1 MRIRE
6 IRKNRRGVFRTAP
19 LRPCPVEGRD
29 KPRTCSC
36 AGRGYRDQTQRLTDP
51 RVCQTSP
58 NPFRLSR
65 VSCHRRN
72 TELLTP
78 AAALSPATGTSDRL
92 AAPTVAVVI
101 TCRNYSEFVVHAIQ
115 SVASQSYR
123 WFRCVVVDDAS
134 TDESRAII
142 EDTLARLADDR
153 FLLLSLNKNV
163 GQLAAFRLGLERL
176 AGQFAAFLDADDMWF
191 PRFLECHVRAHLN
204 SVCAAPLSG
213 SDACLVD
220 REGVPLMGTLFYCA
234 KDRSGFAQIPG
245 NDLPDDSCPRVE
257 GDGIVLDSGAALKV
271 RYISR
276 NVTGWHWVNTSAM
289 VFRRDFVDLAIP
301 ADGEPKERHADYIL
315 ASLGHMLGGSL
326 IIPDR
331 LGTYRIHGRNLF
343 AASRRIGSFQINGF
357 EPPGS
362 VQYANDRLVL
372 HVLRNW
378 DVFASLAGAEAI
390 AEGLQRFLAANRFR
404 ELAKAANVDDD
415 VERVLDRADRA
426 RRAYRYRLKR
436 YLIGRYLALAAGA
449 RSGWRNA

>member
-1 MRIRE
+1 
-6 IRKNRRGVFRTAP
+6 
-19 LRPCPVEGRD
+19 
-29 KPRTCSC
+29 
-36 AGRGYRDQTQRLTDP
+36 
-51 RVCQTSP
+51 
-58 NPFRLSR
+58 
-65 VSCHRRN
+65 
-72 TELLTP
+72 
-78 AAALSPATGTSDRL
+78 
-92 AAPTVAVVI
+92 VAVVI
-101 TCRNYSEFVVHAIQ
+101 TCRNYSEFVAQAIQ
-115 SVASQSYR
+115 SVASQSYP
-123 WFRCVVVDDAS
+123 WFRCIVVDDAS
-134 TDESRAII
+134 TDESRAVI

-153 FLLLSLNKNV
+153 FLLLSLNNNV

-176 AGQFAAFLDADDMWF
+176 TGVFAAFLDGDDIWF

-204 SVCAAPLSG
+204 SICAAPLSG

-220 REGVPLMGTLFYCA
+220 REGALITGTHFYCA
-234 KDRSGFAQIPG
+234 KDRSGIAQIPG
-245 NDLPDDSCPRVE
+245 NDLPDDACPRVE

-271 RYISR
+271 RYVSR
-276 NVTGWHWVNTSAM
+276 NVMGWHWVNTSAM

-301 ADGEPKERHADYIL
+301 VDGEPKERHADYIL

-343 AASRRIGSFQINGF
+343 ATSRRIGSFQINGVD
-357 EPPGS
+357 PPGS

-404 ELAKAANVDDD
+404 ELAKAANVDDE

-436 YLIGRYLALAAGA
+436 YLIRRYLALAAGA
-449 RSGWRNA
+449 RSGWHNA

>member
-1 MRIRE
+1 
-6 IRKNRRGVFRTAP
+6 
-19 LRPCPVEGRD
+19 
-29 KPRTCSC
+29 
-36 AGRGYRDQTQRLTDP
+36 
-51 RVCQTSP
+51 
-58 NPFRLSR
+58 
-65 VSCHRRN
+65 
-72 TELLTP
+72 LLTP

-153 FLLLSLNKNV
+153 FLLLSLNNNV

-176 AGQFAAFLDADDMWF
+176 TGQFAAFLDADDIWF

-220 REGVPLMGTLFYCA
+220 REGVPLTGTHFYCA
-234 KDRSGFAQIPG
+234 KDRSGIAQIPG
-245 NDLPDDSCPRVE
+245 HDLPDDSCPRVE

-271 RYISR
+271 RYVSS

-301 ADGEPKERHADYIL
+301 VDGEPKERHADYIL

-331 LGTYRIHGRNLF
+331 LGTYRMHGRNLF

-415 VERVLDRADRA
+415 VERVLDRVDRA
-426 RRAYRYRLKR
+426 QRAYRYRLKR